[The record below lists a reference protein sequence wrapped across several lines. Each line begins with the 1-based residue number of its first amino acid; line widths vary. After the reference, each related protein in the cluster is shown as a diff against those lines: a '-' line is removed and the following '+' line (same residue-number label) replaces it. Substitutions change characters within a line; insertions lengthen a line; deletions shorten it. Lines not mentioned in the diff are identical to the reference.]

1 MAGINAVLKIRGEP
15 PFVLDRGQAYIG
27 VLIDDLVTKGTDE
40 PYRMFTSRAEY
51 RLILREDNADQRLLD
66 YGYRFGLVSEDIKA
80 RYLGKM
86 ERVEQEKARLRRV
99 YVSLSSFAHLLG
111 EIENNRKMSLVKLLK
126 MPQIS
131 YQDLQKVDWEAQ
143 RVPREV
149 YEQVQLEVKYEG
161 YINRQI
167 REIEKSRKL
176 ESMRIPDDFAY
187 DDLIGFK
194 REALEKL
201 KRIRPTSVGQASRIS
216 GVSPGDIAVLMVY
229 LRQFSAKRSTDVT
242 D

>member
-1 MAGINAVLKIRGEP
+1 LKIRRESA
-15 PFVLDRGQAYIG
+15 FVLDRSQGYIG

-51 RLILREDNADQRLLD
+51 RLILREDNADQRLLE
-66 YGYRFGLVSEDIKA
+66 YGYKFGLVSEDIHA
-80 RYLGKM
+80 RYQEKM
-86 ERVEQEKARLRRV
+86 ESVEKEKARLRRV

-126 MPQIS
+126 MPQIT
-131 YQDLQKVDWEAQ
+131 YEDLQKVDWEAQ
-143 RVPREV
+143 QVPREV

-161 YINRQI
+161 YISRQI

-187 DDLIGFK
+187 DHLIGFK
-194 REALEKL
+194 REALEKF
-201 KRIRPTSVGQASRIS
+201 KRIRPASVGQASRIS
-216 GVSPGDIAVLMVY
+216 GVSPGDIAVLMVH
-229 LRQFSAKRSTDVT
+229 LRQFATRRSPDATDRSTDLS
-242 D
+242 